1 MTEQFNISADNAR
14 ALAFQAQGD
23 WNLAMKLMSDNAAN
37 DEFEALFIQ
46 WVRNAFQAK
55 TKTRCY
61 KRPYLM
67 GP

>member
-37 DEFEALFIQ
+37 DEFEALLSSGLEMLFRLRQ
-46 WVRNAFQAK
+46 NQV
-55 TKTRCY
+55 
-61 KRPYLM
+61 L
-67 GP
+67 